1 MAMLKL
7 FPVATPTS
15 ATQVTSTKTPVRQ
28 VIISSSNATTFTVGD
43 STLTNAASGIVQPAA
58 TALPL
63 VIGNHNPAMG
73 FDLSELYVIAASG
86 NVNILALLF

>member
-7 FPVATPTS
+7 FQVATPTS

-28 VIISSSNATTFTVGD
+28 VIVSSSNATTFSVGD
-43 STLTNAASGIVQPAA
+43 STMTTASTGVVQPAA

>member
-7 FPVATPTS
+7 FQVASPST

-63 VIGNHNPAMG
+63 VIGNHDPAMA

-86 NVNILALLF
+86 NVNVLALLF